1 MFELILVPGIK
12 IIDAPYKIEDK
23 SNFPL
28 FNTPSELRYPD
39 ISLNSQEETLLKY
52 LFFGGL
58 SAYKTSVLSR
68 NQILEHYMIQDYTSI
83 EDFCK
88 KVGKALRIFGKGGM
102 IDVGKVKNKI
112 LSEWFQGKLNKF
124 INPMNQ

>member
-1 MFELILVPGIK
+1 LFELILVPGIK

-23 SNFPL
+23 SSFPL
-28 FNTPSELRYPD
+28 FTTPSELRYPD
-39 ISLNSQEETLLKY
+39 ISLNSQEETLIKY